1 MSARVQE
8 CDVCII
14 GSGIS
19 AAMVAERLV
28 REGKSNIVVLEA
40 DGRHH
45 PEDQRHHTRKQANA
59 EENLLG
65 GWEPA
70 PLLKD

>member
-1 MSARVQE
+1 
-8 CDVCII
+8 
-14 GSGIS
+14 
-19 AAMVAERLV
+19 MVFQT
-28 REGKSNIVVLEA
+28 N
-40 DGRHH
+40 GRHH
-45 PEDQRHHTRKQANA
+45 PKNQRHHTRNQANA

>member
-1 MSARVQE
+1 
-8 CDVCII
+8 
-14 GSGIS
+14 
-19 AAMVAERLV
+19 MVFQT
-28 REGKSNIVVLEA
+28 N
-40 DGRHH
+40 GRHH
-45 PEDQRHHTRKQANA
+45 PQDQRHHTRKKANA

>member
-1 MSARVQE
+1 M
-8 CDVCII
+8 
-14 GSGIS
+14 
-19 AAMVAERLV
+19 
-28 REGKSNIVVLEA
+28 VLETN
-40 DGRHH
+40 GRHH